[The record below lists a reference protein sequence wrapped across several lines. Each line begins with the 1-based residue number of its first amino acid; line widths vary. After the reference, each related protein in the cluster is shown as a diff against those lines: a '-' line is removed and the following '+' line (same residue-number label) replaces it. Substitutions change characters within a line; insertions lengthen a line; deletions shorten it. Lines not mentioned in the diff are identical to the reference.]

1 MPFDERRETLDTLD
15 ETLASLSALTPDL
28 SDKKTVSD
36 IMLALEKILPVLREN
51 LPPSMARLG
60 EALAALYEK
69 FLMEMRGDGAPGIEA
84 TKRGVMALRAAILGE
99 EDAGSLEKRAFEIV
113 SELVR
118 VYGLDVEPPPEPG
131 AAPAEARPEETAPAA
146 GAGDEGGEDDFFAEL
161 GRVPA
166 HEREEDV
173 EEDARANPLAEKL
186 SDLAAGVTMMDAD
199 MGDKKAISGVMLDLE
214 SLASSLPEGGYLEA
228 ASRLAFALAALYEK
242 SLMEGVEEGGRALE
256 LTVEGINVLSAL
268 VEGVEPPEE
277 IEGRIGPIVSALEA
291 EFGVAPPKPRE
302 PGAPPAAEPQAMEE
316 PPAPVGDESPA
327 GDSAPRREGEYTIH
341 VADGDELLIYS
352 EFVAEMADSVH
363 SMEADLLELEAN
375 PGDRPTMDNLY
386 RTCHSLKGASGFL
399 GLSTINVL
407 CHEAETLLDK
417 LKKGELSFDRDVAD
431 ALLKMVDVIKLVN
444 DDLGYA
450 VEESRQSLPDAELR
464 LPRYAIDPL
473 LGLFES
479 LAGKGAPS
487 PSAEAAAEE
496 APKLGEILT
505 EKKVISPE
513 QLEKALSEQA
523 RRPLGQILVDMG
535 AADAGAVSE
544 ALRAQEERKRKSRVS
559 ALKVDTEKLNALLEL
574 VGELVIS
581 QSIVTQDDVLKEE
594 MNRGLSKN
602 IINLGKVTRN
612 IQDQVMSLRM
622 VPLRQTFQKMSRLVR
637 DLSKKMNKPVV
648 FEVSGEDTEID
659 KTIIEELNDPLVHL
673 LRNAMD
679 HGLETPDERRAA
691 GKSVTGRV
699 SLEAFHR
706 GGTVHIVITDDGRGL
721 DRDKILKK
729 AMSRGL
735 VPKGA
740 ELSEADMLS
749 LIFAPGFSTHDV
761 ATDISGRG
769 VGMDVV
775 RSNIEGLGGRVEIAS
790 KPGEGSTF
798 TIKLPLTMAIMD
810 GMIVKVGAERF
821 IIPTISIRESIRP
834 RPEDVSTVRRRGEM
848 VNVRGSLIPLLRL
861 CDLLGVNGGHAAE
874 PWEGLV
880 IIVESDDRE
889 YGFMVDDLLGQQ
901 QVVIKSLGKRL
912 KGLPGVSG
920 GTILGDGRVGLILD
934 VPGVVGMA

>member
-1 MPFDERRETLDTLD
+1 MPFDEQRETLDTL
-15 ETLASLSALTPDL
+15 EEILSLLSSLTPDL
-28 SDKKTVSD
+28 ADKKTISD
-36 IMLALEKILPVLREN
+36 IMLALEKILPALREN
-51 LPPSMARLG
+51 LSPSMSRLG

-69 FLMEMRGDGAPGIEA
+69 LLMEMVDDGSPGITA
-84 TKRGVMALRAAILGE
+84 TERGAKALRAAILGE
-99 EDAGSLEKRAFEIV
+99 EDRENLDRAAFETV

-118 VYGLDVEPPPEPG
+118 VYGLDIEPPAEPESAEPSG
-131 AAPAEARPEETAPAA
+131 A
-146 GAGDEGGEDDFFAEL
+146 DKGGEDEEKAEDDDFFAEMS
-161 GRVPA
+161 RVPA
-166 HEREEDV
+166 REREEGG
-173 EEDARANPLAEKL
+173 EEEEARANPLAGKL
-186 SDLAAGVTMMDAD
+186 SDLAADITMMEAD
-199 MGDKKAISGVMLDLE
+199 MRDKKAVSGIMLKLE
-214 SLASSLPEGGYLEA
+214 SLSSALLEEGYPEA
-228 ASRLAFALAALYEK
+228 ASRLALTLAAVYEK
-242 SLMEGVEEGGRALE
+242 SLMEGIEEGGRALD
-256 LTVEGINVLSAL
+256 LTTAGINALSAL

-277 IEGRIGPIVSALEA
+277 AAGKLGPIISAMEE
-291 EFGVAPPKPRE
+291 EFGAAVPSKEEPAAPVEEQP
-302 PGAPPAAEPQAMEE
+302 AAAEPAQ
-316 PPAPVGDESPA
+316 SP
-327 GDSAPRREGEYTIH
+327 RKEGEYTIH

-352 EFVAEMADSVH
+352 EFVSEMADATH
-363 SMEADLLELEAN
+363 SMETDLLELEAN
-375 PGDRPTMDNLY
+375 PGDTSAMDNLY

-417 LKKGELSFDRDVAD
+417 LKKRELVFGQDVAD

-444 DDLGYA
+444 DDLGHA
-450 VEESRQSLPDAELR
+450 VEESRQSLPEAALR
-464 LPRYAIDPL
+464 LPRYDVDPL
-473 LGLFES
+473 VDIFNE
-479 LAGKGAPS
+479 LAARGDAAGGPGAGE
-487 PSAEAAAEE
+487 EAA
-496 APKLGEILT
+496 KLGEILK
-505 EKKVISPE
+505 ERKVISEE
-513 QLEKALSEQA
+513 QLEKALGEQA

-544 ALRAQEERKRKSRVS
+544 ALKAQEEKKRKGRVS

-581 QSIVTQDDVLKEE
+581 QSIVTQDEVLKEE

-602 IINLGKVTRN
+602 IMNMGKVTRN

-622 VPLRQTFQKMSRLVR
+622 VPLRQTFQKMSRLLR
-637 DLSKKMNKPVV
+637 DLSKKMNKPVS

-679 HGLETPDERRAA
+679 HGVETPDERRAA
-691 GKSVTGRV
+691 GKSATGRV
-699 SLEAFHR
+699 SINAFHR
-706 GGTVHIVITDDGRGL
+706 GGNVHIVIRDDGRGL
-721 DRDKILKK
+721 DKEKILGK
-729 AMSRGL
+729 ARSRGL
-735 VPKGA
+735 VPADA
-740 ELSEADMLS
+740 ELSDAEALN

-775 RSNIEGLGGRVEIAS
+775 RSNIEGLGGRVEIS
-790 KPGEGSTF
+790 SRPGEGSAF

-821 IIPTISIRESIRP
+821 IIPTIAIRESIRP
-834 RPEDVSTVRRRGEM
+834 RPEDVATVRREGEM

-861 CDLLGVNGGHAAE
+861 CGLLGTPGNHAAE

-880 IIVESDDRE
+880 IIVELDDRE

-901 QVVIKSLGKRL
+901 QVVIKSLGKRF

-934 VPGVVGMA
+934 VSGVVGMA